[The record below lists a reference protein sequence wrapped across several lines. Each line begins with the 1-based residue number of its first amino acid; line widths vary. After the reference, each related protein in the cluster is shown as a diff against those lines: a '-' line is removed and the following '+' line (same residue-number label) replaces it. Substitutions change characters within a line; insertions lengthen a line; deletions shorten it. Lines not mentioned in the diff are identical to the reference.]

1 MAITAIDEQVFAAP
15 SHAAHST
22 AGERMHRFRNRPAQL
37 RLTDFD
43 SRDHPPGKVRREPAT
58 RNFDFRKLGHCAELC
73 REGGLC
79 GAPNIPKIGRIPM
92 LTRLLLS
99 LAVAVFFHGAAL
111 AQADK
116 QIEDVD
122 EPALYDMLLGEIAL
136 QRGDYAL
143 AAKTYLELAKQSR
156 DPRVARRAVEVA
168 NQGKLTDLAIDAAR
182 TWLDIEPQSPAAL
195 QVLAALLISAKK
207 VDEAEPVIDRLLAAE
222 GVSMERG
229 FLQLNRL
236 LAGNPDKAAN
246 LRVVRTLAAKHAKLP
261 EAQIAVAQAAA
272 AANDDKA
279 AIAAAR
285 RAAEMRPE
293 WEVPAVLEAQI
304 LQKRSTSDA
313 AKRLAQFVEKNP
325 GSREGRLNYARAL
338 ILDKK
343 VPEARKQFE
352 TLLAQNPRDTQL
364 TYMVGVTAL
373 QLKDYAVAEDSMK
386 RLVSNREYRDPDG
399 ARYILGQIAE
409 EKKDWPQAIQW
420 YGEIQE
426 GEHAVPARLRTANAI
441 SKQGKLDAALDY
453 LRKASDEYPGQEVQF
468 TVAEAQLLRDA
479 NRNSEAFDL
488 LDKALKEE
496 PEQPELLYDYA
507 LTAEKLEK
515 YDVLEANLKK
525 LIEVRPEHA
534 HAYNALGYSF
544 AERNVRLKE
553 ARQLIE
559 KAVELAPEDYFILDS
574 LGWVQ
579 YREGNL
585 KGAADTLRRAYGGR
599 PDAEIG
605 AHLGEVLWAMGD
617 KSEANRVWN
626 ESLKSAPD
634 NETLQKTI
642 KRLRK

>member
-1 MAITAIDEQVFAAP
+1 
-15 SHAAHST
+15 
-22 AGERMHRFRNRPAQL
+22 
-37 RLTDFD
+37 
-43 SRDHPPGKVRREPAT
+43 
-58 RNFDFRKLGHCAELC
+58 
-73 REGGLC
+73 
-79 GAPNIPKIGRIPM
+79 M
-92 LTRLLLS
+92 LTRLLFS
-99 LAVAVFFHGAAL
+99 LAVALFFPGVAL

-116 QIEDVD
+116 QVEQVD

-143 AAKTYLELAKQSR
+143 AAKTYLELARQSR

-168 NQGKLTDLAIDAAR
+168 NQGKLTDLAIEGSR
-182 TWLDIEPQSPAAL
+182 LWLDIEPKSPAAL

-207 VDEAEPVIDRLLAAE
+207 VEEAEPVIDRLLSAE

-229 FLQLNRL
+229 LLQLNRL
-236 LAGNPDKAAN
+236 LSGNPDKAAN
-246 LRVVRTLAAKHAKLP
+246 LRVVNNIAARHANLP
-261 EAQIAVAQAAA
+261 EAHIAVAQAAS
-272 AANDDKA
+272 AANDDKT

-304 LQKRSTSDA
+304 LQKRSTTDA
-313 AKRLAQFVEKNP
+313 AKRLGQFVEKNP

-338 ILDKK
+338 ILDRK
-343 VPEARKQFE
+343 VAEARKQFE
-352 TLLAQNPRDTQL
+352 ALLAANPRDTQL

-386 RLVSNREYRDPDG
+386 RLVGNAEYRDQDG

-409 EKKDWPQAIQW
+409 EKKDWPQAIKW
-420 YGEIQE
+420 YGEIQD

-441 SKQGKLDAALDY
+441 AKQGKLDAAREFLH
-453 LRKASDEYPGQEVQF
+453 KAADEYPGQDVQF
-468 TVAEAQLLRDA
+468 MVAEAQLLRDA
-479 NRNSEAFDL
+479 NRNGEAFEL
-488 LDKALKEE
+488 LDKALKAD

-515 YDVLEANLKK
+515 YDVLEANLRK

-544 AERNVRLKE
+544 ADRNLRLKE
-553 ARQLIE
+553 ARELIE
-559 KAVELAPEDYFILDS
+559 KAVELAPEDNFILDS

-579 YREGNL
+579 FREGNL
-585 KGAADTLRRAYGGR
+585 KGAVDTLRRAYNGR

-617 KSEANRVWN
+617 KNEANRIWN
-626 ESLKSAPD
+626 ESLKTAPD

>member
-1 MAITAIDEQVFAAP
+1 
-15 SHAAHST
+15 
-22 AGERMHRFRNRPAQL
+22 
-37 RLTDFD
+37 
-43 SRDHPPGKVRREPAT
+43 
-58 RNFDFRKLGHCAELC
+58 
-73 REGGLC
+73 
-79 GAPNIPKIGRIPM
+79 M
-92 LTRLLLS
+92 LTRLLFS
-99 LAVAVFFHGAAL
+99 LAVAVSFPGVAC

-116 QIEDVD
+116 QVESVD

-143 AAKTYLELAKQSR
+143 AAKTYLELARQSR

-168 NQGKLTDLAIDAAR
+168 NQGKLTDLAIEASR
-182 TWLDIEPQSPAAL
+182 LWLDIEPKSPAAM

-207 VDEAEPVIDRLLAAE
+207 VEEAEPVIDRLLSAE

-229 FLQLNRL
+229 LLQLNRL

-246 LRVVRTLAAKHAKLP
+246 LRVVKNIAAKHDKLP
-261 EAQIAVAQAAA
+261 EAHIAVAQAAS
-272 AANDDKA
+272 AANDDKT

-285 RAAEMRPE
+285 RAGEMRPE

-304 LQKRSTSDA
+304 LQKRSTADA
-313 AKRLAQFVEKNP
+313 AKRLGQFVEKNP

-343 VPEARKQFE
+343 IAEARKQFE
-352 TLLAQNPRDTQL
+352 ALLAANPRDTQL

-373 QLKDYAVAEDSMK
+373 QLKDYAVAEDTMK
-386 RLVSNREYRDPDG
+386 RLVGNAEYRDQDG

-409 EKKDWPQAIQW
+409 EKKDWPQAIKW
-420 YGEIQE
+420 YGEIQD

-441 SKQGKLDAALDY
+441 AKQGKLDAARDFLH
-453 LRKASDEYPGQEVQF
+453 KAVDEYPGQEVQF
-468 TVAEAQLLRDA
+468 MVAEAQLLRDA
-479 NRNSEAFDL
+479 NRSGEAFEL
-488 LDKALKEE
+488 LDKALKAD

-515 YDVLEANLKK
+515 YDVLEANLRK

-544 AERNVRLKE
+544 ADRNLRLKE
-553 ARQLIE
+553 ARELIE
-559 KAVELAPEDYFILDS
+559 KAVELAPEDNFILDS
-574 LGWVQ
+574 LGWVLF
-579 YREGNL
+579 REGNL
-585 KGAADTLRRAYGGR
+585 KGAAETLRRAYNGR

-617 KSEANRVWN
+617 KNEANRIWN
-626 ESLKSAPD
+626 ESLKTAPD

>member
-1 MAITAIDEQVFAAP
+1 
-15 SHAAHST
+15 
-22 AGERMHRFRNRPAQL
+22 
-37 RLTDFD
+37 
-43 SRDHPPGKVRREPAT
+43 
-58 RNFDFRKLGHCAELC
+58 
-73 REGGLC
+73 
-79 GAPNIPKIGRIPM
+79 M
-92 LTRLLLS
+92 LIRLLLS
-99 LAVAVFFHGAAL
+99 LAVSVFVASAAF

-116 QIEDVD
+116 QVPEQVD

-143 AAKTYLELAKQSR
+143 AAKTYLELAKQTR
-156 DPRVARRAVEVA
+156 DPRVARRAVEIA
-168 NQGKLTDLAIDAAR
+168 NQGKLTDLAIEAAR
-182 TWLDIEPQSPAAL
+182 TWQNIEPQSPAAL

-207 VDEAEPVIDRLLAAE
+207 VDEAEPVIDKLLSAE

-246 LRVVRTLAAKHAKLP
+246 LRVVRSLAGKHANLP
-261 EAQIAVAQAAA
+261 EAQVALAQAAA
-272 AANDDKA
+272 LANDDKA

-293 WEVPAVLEAQI
+293 WELPALLEAQV

-313 AKRLAQFVEKNP
+313 AKRLGQFVEKNP

-343 VPEARKQFE
+343 VAEARKQFE
-352 TLLAQNPRDTQL
+352 TLLAANPNDTQL

-373 QLKDYAVAEDSMK
+373 QLKDYGVAEDTMK
-386 RLVSNREYRDPDG
+386 RLVNNPQYRDQDG

-409 EKKDWPQAIQW
+409 EKKDWGQAIKW
-420 YGEIQE
+420 YGDIQD
-426 GEHAVPARLRTANAI
+426 GEHLVPARLRTANAI
-441 SKQGKLDAALDY
+441 AKQGKLDAALDF
-453 LRKASDEYPGQEVQF
+453 LHKAADENPGQEVQF
-468 TVAEAQLLRDA
+468 TVAEAQLLREA
-479 NRNSEAFDL
+479 NRNGEAFDL
-488 LDKALKEE
+488 LDKALKAD
-496 PEQPELLYDYA
+496 PEQPELLYDFA
-507 LTAEKLEK
+507 LTAEKLQK
-515 YDVLEANLKK
+515 YDVLEANLRK

-544 AERNVRLKE
+544 AERNLRLPE
-553 ARQLIE
+553 ARDLIE
-559 KAVELAPEDYFILDS
+559 KALQLAPEDYFIIDS

-585 KGAADTLRRAYGGR
+585 KGAAETLRRAYSGR

-605 AHLGEVLWAMGD
+605 AHLGEVLWVMGERN
-617 KSEANRVWN
+617 EANRVWN
-626 ESLKSAPD
+626 ESLKTAPD
-634 NETLQKTI
+634 NETLLKTI

>member
-1 MAITAIDEQVFAAP
+1 
-15 SHAAHST
+15 
-22 AGERMHRFRNRPAQL
+22 
-37 RLTDFD
+37 
-43 SRDHPPGKVRREPAT
+43 
-58 RNFDFRKLGHCAELC
+58 
-73 REGGLC
+73 
-79 GAPNIPKIGRIPM
+79 M
-92 LTRLLLS
+92 LIRLLFS
-99 LAVAVFFHGAAL
+99 VAAALFFPGVAL

-116 QIEDVD
+116 QIEQVD

-143 AAKTYLELAKQSR
+143 AAKTYLELARQSR

-168 NQGKLTDLAIDAAR
+168 NQGKLTDLAIEASR
-182 TWLDIEPQSPAAL
+182 LWLDIEPTSPAAL

-207 VDEAEPVIDRLLAAE
+207 VDEAEPVIDRLLSAE

-229 FLQLNRL
+229 LLQLNRL

-246 LRVVRTLAAKHAKLP
+246 LRVVKNIAAKHDKLP
-261 EAQIAVAQAAA
+261 EAHIAVAQAAS

-304 LQKRSTSDA
+304 LQKRSTADA
-313 AKRLAQFVEKNP
+313 AKRLGQFVEKNP

-343 VPEARKQFE
+343 VAEARKQFE
-352 TLLAQNPRDTQL
+352 ALLAANPRDTQL

-386 RLVSNREYRDPDG
+386 RLVANAEYRDQDG

-409 EKKDWPQAIQW
+409 EKKDWPQAIKW
-420 YGEIQE
+420 YGEIQD
-426 GEHAVPARLRTANAI
+426 GEQAVPARLRTANAI
-441 SKQGKLDAALDY
+441 AKQGKLDDARDFLHKAAD
-453 LRKASDEYPGQEVQF
+453 DYPGQEVQF
-468 TVAEAQLLRDA
+468 MVAEAQLLRDA
-479 NRNSEAFDL
+479 NRNGEAFEL
-488 LDKALKEE
+488 LDKALKGD

-515 YDVLEANLKK
+515 YDVLEANLRK

-544 AERNVRLKE
+544 ADRNLRLKE
-553 ARQLIE
+553 ARELIE
-559 KAVELAPEDYFILDS
+559 KAVELAPEDNFILDS

-579 YREGNL
+579 FREGNL
-585 KGAADTLRRAYGGR
+585 KGAADTLRRAYNGR

-617 KSEANRVWN
+617 KNEANRIWN
-626 ESLKSAPD
+626 ESLKTAPD

>member
-1 MAITAIDEQVFAAP
+1 
-15 SHAAHST
+15 
-22 AGERMHRFRNRPAQL
+22 
-37 RLTDFD
+37 
-43 SRDHPPGKVRREPAT
+43 
-58 RNFDFRKLGHCAELC
+58 
-73 REGGLC
+73 
-79 GAPNIPKIGRIPM
+79 M

-99 LAVAVFFHGAAL
+99 LAVALSFQGLAL

-116 QIEDVD
+116 QIDDVD

-182 TWLDIEPQSPAAL
+182 TWLDIEPQSPPAL

-207 VDEAEPVIDRLLAAE
+207 VDEAEPIIDRLLSAE

-246 LRVVRTLAAKHAKLP
+246 LRVVRTLAAKHPKLP
-261 EAQIAVAQAAA
+261 EAQIALAQAAA

-279 AIAAAR
+279 AVAAAR
-285 RAAEMRPE
+285 RAADMRPE
-293 WEVPAVLEAQI
+293 WEVPAILEAQI
-304 LQKRSTSDA
+304 VQKRSTSDA

-325 GSREGRLNYARAL
+325 SSREGRLNYARAL

-343 VPEARKQFE
+343 IAEARKQFE

-373 QLKDYAVAEDSMK
+373 QLKDYTVAEDSMK
-386 RLVSNREYRDPDG
+386 RLVNNTEYRDADG

-409 EKKDWPQAIQW
+409 EKKDWPQAIKW

-441 SKQGKLDAALDY
+441 SKQGKLDSALDY

-479 NRNSEAFDL
+479 NRNSEAFEL
-488 LDKALKEE
+488 LDKALKAD
-496 PEQPELLYDYA
+496 PDQPELLYDFA

-515 YDVLEANLKK
+515 FDVLEANLKK

-553 ARQLIE
+553 ARALIE

-585 KGAADTLRRAYGGR
+585 KGAADTLRRAYSGR

-626 ESLKSAPD
+626 ESLKTAPD